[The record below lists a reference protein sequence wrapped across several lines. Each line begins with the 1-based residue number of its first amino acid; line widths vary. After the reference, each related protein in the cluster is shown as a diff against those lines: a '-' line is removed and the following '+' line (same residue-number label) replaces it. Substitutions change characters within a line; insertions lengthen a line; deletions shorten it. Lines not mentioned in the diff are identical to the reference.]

1 MAERRIVM
9 RADQAGSRAIMQEE
23 KAELDRIGAR
33 LIGVDCN
40 MEEEII
46 AAAKKADVIITVGA
60 RMTRRVMENLPGLQA
75 VIRYGVGYDTIDVE
89 AATDNHVVVINIPD
103 FCFEEVANHAVAL
116 LLACAQKI
124 VYLNNLVKQGRWA
137 EAKAAMAPMGSIYGQ
152 TLGIIGCGNIGR
164 TVAKKARCFNL
175 RILGY
180 DPYVGK
186 TLAQE
191 AGITLV
197 DLPQLLKE
205 IDFISLHTPLNQE
218 TQHMVGEKEL
228 NQMKRSAFLINTAR
242 GAVVD
247 EKALIRALQEKKI
260 AGAGLDVFEKEPIDP
275 DNPLLKMEN
284 VVVLPHSA
292 FYSDVS
298 SRRLRTSVGQEA
310 ARVISGKWPRNV
322 VNRTVKPK
330 IEMVKEI

>member
-1 MAERRIVM
+1 MAKQSIVV
-9 RADQAGSRAIMQEE
+9 RADQAGCSAIMPEE
-23 KAELDRIGAR
+23 KAELDKVGAK
-33 LIGVDCN
+33 LIGVDCST
-40 MEEEII
+40 EDEII
-46 AAAKKADVIITVGA
+46 AAASEAEVIITVSG
-60 RMTRRVMENLPGLQA
+60 RITRRVMENLPGLLA
-75 VIRYGVGYDTIDVE
+75 VIRYGIGYDTIDVE
-89 AATDNHVVVINIPD
+89 AATDNRVVVINIPD

-124 VYLNNLVKQGRWA
+124 VWLNNGIKQGRWI
-137 EAKAAMAPMGSIYGQ
+137 EVRAALAPMGCIYGE
-152 TLGIIGCGNIGR
+152 TIGIIGCGNIGR
-164 TVAKKARCFNL
+164 TVAKKAQCFGL

-180 DPYVGK
+180 DPFVDK
-186 TLAQE
+186 TLAQR

-197 DLPQLLKE
+197 DLPSLLKE
-205 IDFISLHTPLNQE
+205 SDYISLHPLLNQE
-218 TQHMVGEKEL
+218 TRHMIGEKEL

-242 GAVVD
+242 GPVVD

-298 SRRLRTSVGQEA
+298 SKRLRTSVGQEA
-310 ARVISGKWPRNV
+310 ARVISRKWPKNV
-322 VNRTVKPK
+322 VNKEVKPK
-330 IEMVKEI
+330 VELTRKN